1 MVGRQLLFIHNVT
14 TKVPQ
19 LQLFVFAS
27 TFLGVM
33 PTFLGQ
39 IQVSAGLHTAV
50 YVNLSM
56 CKITIKRPI

>member
-14 TKVPQ
+14 TKVLQ
-19 LQLFVFAS
+19 LQLFVLAS

-33 PTFLGQ
+33 PTFLGK
-39 IQVSAGLHTAV
+39 VSVGLHTAI

-56 CKITIKRPI
+56 CKSTIKRPI